1 MAVPE
6 RNGILFQ
13 NGISTEEAQHSC
25 RVFNDL
31 VLNYAR
37 RIACLYHG
45 MNFWLI
51 LFAAQVAVTVFAA
64 LRKKKGDTA
73 FEGDKLDYRS

>member
-1 MAVPE
+1 MRVPE
-6 RNGILFQ
+6 RNEALFQ
-13 NGISTEEAQHSC
+13 NGIDWKEKPGLANIFNNLNLC
-25 RVFNDL
+25 RTRCL
-31 VLNYAR
+31 
-37 RIACLYHG
+37 ACPTQG

-64 LRKKKGDTA
+64 LREKKGNAA